1 VTTDVRSEMLDEAQ
15 EEERN
20 RDIDREV
27 NYERVRKW
35 VIQRDGKDYI
45 QYAGLLD
52 LLHQE
57 SGGDFTITTW
67 LEQAPTAE
75 NGMLAIVR
83 ASVTMGT
90 TTAAGIGDAS
100 PGSVNRMMAPHLVRM
115 AETRA
120 KGRCL
125 RDLLNIPMVT
135 TEELGP
141 DGPAHDNDP
150 DRGGNGA
157 APRIAN
163 PRDIPGVAQG
173 DFIEVE
179 GRKYTRDQ
187 VWGFYQQRLSQAKN
201 RNITVPGNLLV
212 NRNAP
217 LKAIVA
223 VTQTLKGKLEP
234 QQPPA
239 VPPEES
245 PV

>member
-1 VTTDVRSEMLDEAQ
+1 MTVAEEMREEAA
-15 EEERN
+15 EEAAN
-20 RDIDREV
+20 RKIDQDID
-27 NYERVRKW
+27 YERIRRW
-35 VIQRDGKDYI
+35 VIQRDGKDYV

-52 LLHQE
+52 LLHQK
-57 SGGDFTITTW
+57 SHGDFVMHTF

-75 NGMLAIVR
+75 NAQTAIVR
-83 ASVTMGT
+83 ATVTMGDR
-90 TTAAGIGDAS
+90 TASGLGDAN
-100 PGSVNRMMAPHLVRM
+100 PGNVSRMLAPHTIRM

-120 KGRCL
+120 KGRAL
-125 RDLLNIPMVT
+125 RDLLNAPWVT

-141 DGPAHDNDP
+141 DGPAHHDD
-150 DRGGNGA
+150 DRNGSA

-163 PRDIPGVAQG
+163 PRDIPGVVQG

-187 VWGFYQQRLSQAKN
+187 VWGFYQQRMAQAKN
-201 RNITVPGNLLV
+201 RGITVPGNLLL

-223 VTQTLKGKLEP
+223 TTQTLKGKLEQANASP
-234 QQPPA
+234 
-239 VPPEES
+239 PPEES